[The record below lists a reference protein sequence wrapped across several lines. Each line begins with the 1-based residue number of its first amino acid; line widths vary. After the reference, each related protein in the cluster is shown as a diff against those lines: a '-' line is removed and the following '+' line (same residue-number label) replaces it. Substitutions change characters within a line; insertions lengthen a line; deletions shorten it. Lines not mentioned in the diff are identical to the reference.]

1 MISAIDVMSDSRS
14 RLADYIAVVIVF
26 LMAVGAVMV
35 FSAGANLSYEL
46 DLHRFYDFPG
56 LRQIMFFP
64 IAVLVLLGTSCIDYR
79 WLRLRERW
87 WKSPVLWLLAVALIL
102 LVMVLIPKL
111 GTEVNQARRWLR
123 ISIGPASISFQPSEL
138 AKWTM
143 VFVLAALCT
152 RIGPD
157 IRRYWTRFLPLC
169 LLIGSVC
176 GLIVI
181 EDFGTAAFIALMSF
195 VILFIAGVR
204 WWHVLTL
211 LPVGFVGFVA
221 ALFQSPHRLKRLEAF
236 LHPDRLGDTVAYQAN
251 QSLIAIGSGGFWG
264 KGLGEGICKYGHL
277 PEDTTD
283 FIFAIVGEEL
293 GLIGTLAV
301 IALFIVFLAMGLT
314 VALRCRNRFGRL
326 LAAGIV
332 LTIGIQA
339 ALNIGVVTVVLPTKG
354 IPLPFIS
361 AGGTSM
367 LLSAAAVGILLNI
380 ASQTGRERDKRKRSK
395 RKVRASQHASVP
407 QAGPDIKNSQP
418 EMAMAGADS

>member
-1 MISAIDVMSDSRS
+1 MLAVIDVMNESRS

-26 LMAVGAVMV
+26 LMGVGAVMV

-46 DLHRFYDFPG
+46 DLSRFYDFPG

-64 IAVLVLLGTSCIDYR
+64 IAVVVLLSASCIDYH
-79 WLRLRERW
+79 WLRLRQAW
-87 WKSPVLWLLAVALIL
+87 WKSPVVWLLAIAVVLLALV
-102 LVMVLIPKL
+102 LVPQF
-111 GTEVNQARRWLR
+111 GTEINQARRWLR
-123 ISIGPASISFQPSEL
+123 ISIGPASVSFQPSEL

-152 RIGPD
+152 RIGSD
-157 IRRYWTRFLPLC
+157 IRQYWTRFLPLC
-169 LLIGSVC
+169 LLIGLVC

-195 VILFIAGVR
+195 MILFVAGVR

-211 LPVGFVGFVA
+211 VPVGFVGFVA

-236 LHPDRLGDTVAYQAN
+236 LYPERLGDTVAYQAN
-251 QSLIAIGSGGFWG
+251 QSLVAIGSGGLWG
-264 KGLGEGICKYGHL
+264 KGLGEGVCKYGHL

-293 GLIGTLAV
+293 GLLGTVAV
-301 IALFIVFLAMGLT
+301 IALFILFLCMGLA
-314 VALRCRNRFGRL
+314 VVLRCKDRFGRL
-326 LAAGIV
+326 LASGIV
-332 LTIGIQA
+332 LTIGVQA

-367 LLSAAAVGILLNI
+367 LLSAAAVGVLLNI
-380 ASQTGRERDKRKRSK
+380 ASQTSRSEEGTDL
-395 RKVRASQHASVP
+395 S
-407 QAGPDIKNSQP
+407 N
-418 EMAMAGADS
+418 ADR